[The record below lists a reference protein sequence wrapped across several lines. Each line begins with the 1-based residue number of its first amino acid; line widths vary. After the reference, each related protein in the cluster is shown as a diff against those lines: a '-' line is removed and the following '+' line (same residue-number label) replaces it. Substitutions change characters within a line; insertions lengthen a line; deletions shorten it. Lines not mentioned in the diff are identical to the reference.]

1 MADIFLSYRRDDSRS
16 ATGRLADRLEAL
28 FGPER
33 VFRDVDSIAPGLDF
47 EAALT
52 RAVGGASVMLAVI
65 GPRWADIRDAQGHL
79 RLDDPQDT
87 VRREIEAALATGLPV
102 IPVLVEGASMP
113 TAATMPASLA
123 PFARCQAFDLDD
135 AGWQDDVAR
144 LAVQLQQRHGVD
156 PSAPAGPAQRA
167 GSGAL
172 ELVELLAQPRRVILR
187 RAGPGGRDALQRA
200 TLLLLASL
208 LLGNLLIG
216 LPLELGFGL
225 VGWVLN
231 GTLLGLLAAAGG
243 GALIT
248 AGWRVA
254 GVRSGWQRSVIGA
267 ACLWAGGWL
276 YLAAGLMV
284 FALAWAIGEPGVFT
298 ALLSRWR
305 TNHQGAPGEWAALA
319 DAGVGATAL
328 AGVVLASA
336 FWLAGLAW
344 TLAAWNALRIA
355 FGAGPL
361 RAAVAGA
368 VSLATFAGLLWAV
381 LWAAGD

>member
-1 MADIFLSYRRDDSRS
+1 
-16 ATGRLADRLEAL
+16 LA
-28 FGPER
+28 
-33 VFRDVDSIAPGLDF
+33 
-47 EAALT
+47 
-52 RAVGGASVMLAVI
+52 
-65 GPRWADIRDAQGHL
+65 
-79 RLDDPQDT
+79 
-87 VRREIEAALATGLPV
+87 
-102 IPVLVEGASMP
+102 
-113 TAATMPASLA
+113 
-123 PFARCQAFDLDD
+123 
-135 AGWQDDVAR
+135 
-144 LAVQLQQRHGVD
+144 
-156 PSAPAGPAQRA
+156 
-167 GSGAL
+167 
-172 ELVELLAQPRRVILR
+172 ELLAQPRRVILR

-231 GTLLGLLAAAGG
+231 GTLLGLLAAAAG

-267 ACLWAGGWL
+267 ACLWAGCWL

-305 TNHQGAPGEWAALA
+305 TNPQGGPGEWAALA
-319 DAGVGATAL
+319 GAGVGATAL

-368 VSLATFAGLLWAV
+368 VSLVAFAGLLWAV

>member
-123 PFARCQAFDLDD
+123 PFARCQAFGLDD
-135 AGWQDDVAR
+135 AGWHDGVAR
-144 LAVQLQQRHGVD
+144 LAAQLQQRHGVD

-167 GSGAL
+167 GGGAL

-305 TNHQGAPGEWAALA
+305 TNPQGAPGEWAALA

>member
-1 MADIFLSYRRDDSRS
+1 MRSRPRQAVLKVDDSAGRRS
-16 ATGRLADRLEAL
+16 PAPAPGTGTGHVHRLRVLNNLEIFQAYLNRHSGAQAAARVWPDTARIQGDTFCNGRHLSQLPPRRQPQCHRPLADRLEAL

-200 TLLLLASL
+200 TRCFW
-208 LLGNLLIG
+208 
-216 LPLELGFGL
+216 P
-225 VGWVLN
+225 
-231 GTLLGLLAAAGG
+231 
-243 GALIT
+243 
-248 AGWRVA
+248 
-254 GVRSGWQRSVIGA
+254 
-267 ACLWAGGWL
+267 ACCWA
-276 YLAAGLMV
+276 
-284 FALAWAIGEPGVFT
+284 T
-298 ALLSRWR
+298 C
-305 TNHQGAPGEWAALA
+305 
-319 DAGVGATAL
+319 
-328 AGVVLASA
+328 
-336 FWLAGLAW
+336 
-344 TLAAWNALRIA
+344 
-355 FGAGPL
+355 
-361 RAAVAGA
+361 
-368 VSLATFAGLLWAV
+368 
-381 LWAAGD
+381 